1 MQDTLTLPNVSA
13 TPRLLVK
20 FKEAWQ
26 PLLLSR
32 LDIQA
37 MITGFVAETTVTMTF
52 RNQYDRVLEGQL
64 YLPLPEGATVCGYGL
79 DVEGEIVDGVVV
91 EKHRARIAFETE
103 MRRPVVI
110 DPGLVEWVKGN
121 NFKTRVWPIPAWRS
135 RTIKIQY
142 VSDLLTKGSEAF
154 YYLPLKF
161 DTSVADFQLQVEVV
175 KGNAQPQVRDSYWR
189 EFYFERKGPRYIA
202 KTHQKNIQPASL
214 LIAMPEIF
222 GQQVLVEKDNKGQ
235 HYFCINDFPQSAP
248 TEAVKP
254 QRIGILWDASLSRE
268 VASIERELRLLQQLL
283 AQLGNIAVDVIV
295 VRNVTES
302 VVSFGV
308 TNGDASQLLQ
318 YLQTLPCDGATNFGA
333 IKIYKNYQ
341 QFVGNIR
348 TEAGTSLPPDYDF
361 YLLFSDGLGNLGQ
374 ELPQIIE
381 APVYAISS
389 EVTANHPLLRH
400 LAIQSGGAYFNLQR
414 LSDNEVLAS
423 LGKPVFAFLG
433 ADYNHNH
440 VAEVYPAVGQP
451 VQGRFTLVG
460 KLRARQTKIT
470 LKFGYGDRVT
480 QQLTYILKKANA
492 STTNLIPRYW
502 AQQKIADLMVF
513 PDHNKNE
520 LIALGRAFRLVTP
533 GTSLVVLETLQ
544 QHLVHKIAPPKSRK
558 RMYQQ
563 YMLLVKELKLQE
575 KLDQSRQHDKIERVV
590 AQWNEREFISGQEF
604 WDFFEPKPTPMQAI
618 ARGVKFLAALAWGIT
633 LLPEISFRAIVL
645 GCSDLSYPS
654 ISQVYQSISEDIF
667 EILDD
672 LQYQRFTQ
680 KNAWTG
686 GSALYSLDVN
696 FLNDRPGSRP
706 PMLAAKPVGSS
717 PMSLPGMLIRDYF
730 DAFDDNLA
738 NDFTTP
744 PAEAVFE
751 EAALDPNIS
760 FNAWNAQTTYLNSAN
775 EDEVDEAYNLY
786 LRQRPACRNRPAFYF
801 DCADDFFCKGQRDI
815 ALRILTNIAEL
826 ELDNPQL
833 LRMVA
838 YKLDTEGELD
848 LAIDLFEQVL
858 NLRPEE
864 PQSYRD
870 LALVL
875 AKRQEYERAIELLNQ
890 VVIGNWD
897 SRFDGMEFTC
907 VMDLNRLI
915 ALVKRSAAHQS
926 IKIPVDPRLMQL
938 LDVDIRVVLS
948 WNTERNDIYLKVIEP
963 SNQDFHR
970 NGVSTIGGLLPF
982 QSWDFYP
989 WHFYGSDE
997 YLLRKAI
1004 PGTYTIQANYHGF
1017 RQEAIADATT
1027 LFATIYINFGRPNEL
1042 CHSITL
1048 RPSGISNEVATIE
1061 IKSAWD
1067 SPETS
1072 LRVSTVGKFKI
1083 EITDFC

>member
-1 MQDTLTLPNVSA
+1 MQDTLTLPNVSV
-13 TPRLLVK
+13 TPKLLVK
-20 FKEAWQ
+20 FNEAWQ
-26 PLLLSR
+26 PLLLSH
-32 LDIQA
+32 LDIRA
-37 MITGFVAETTVTMTF
+37 VITGFIAETTLIMTF
-52 RNQYDRVLEGQL
+52 RNQFDRVLEGQL
-64 YLPLPEGATVCGYGL
+64 YFPLPEGATVCGYGL

-91 EKHRARIAFETE
+91 EKHQARIAFETE

-142 VSDLLTKGSEAF
+142 VSDLLTKGGEAF

-175 KGNAQPQVRDSYWR
+175 KGNAPPQVCDSHWR
-189 EFYFERKGPRYIA
+189 EFYFERKGSRYIA

-302 VVSFGV
+302 PVSFRV
-308 TNGDASQLLQ
+308 TNGNASQLLQ

-341 QFVGNIR
+341 QFVENIR
-348 TEAGTSLPPDYDF
+348 TEAETSVPPDYDF

-460 KLRARQTKIT
+460 KLKARQTKIT

-480 QQLTYILKKANA
+480 QQLTYILKKANPT
-492 STTNLIPRYW
+492 TTNLIPRYW

-513 PDHNKNE
+513 PDRNKKE
-520 LIALGRAFRLVTP
+520 LIALGRAFGLVTP
-533 GTSLVVLETLQ
+533 GTSLLVLETLQ
-544 QHLVHKIAPPKSRK
+544 QHLQHKIVPPKSRK

-563 YMLLVKELKLQE
+563 YMRLVKQLKLPDKLQPNRLE
-575 KLDQSRQHDKIERVV
+575 KKIERIV
-590 AQWNEREFISGQEF
+590 AQWIERVGWWNTKFEYPQDFRVTSENSSRIGGTYTNEEFIPIPMLGTYPNAELIPTQEPSAF
-604 WDFFEPKPTPMQAI
+604 SQPQPTPMQA
-618 ARGVKFLAALAWGIT
+618 
-633 LLPEISFRAIVL
+633 
-645 GCSDLSYPS
+645 LSK
-654 ISQVYQSISEDIF
+654 
-667 EILDD
+667 DD

-680 KNAWTG
+680 KNTWTG

-696 FLNDRPGSRP
+696 FLNDRPEFRP
-706 PMLAAKPVGSS
+706 PMRAAKPVGSS
-717 PMSLPGMLIRDYF
+717 PMSLPGRLIREYF
-730 DAFDDNLA
+730 DAFDDNLT

-760 FNAWNAQTTYLNSAN
+760 FNAWNAQTTYLHSAN

-786 LRQRPACRNRPAFYF
+786 LRRRPACRNRPAFYF
-801 DCADDFFCKGQRDI
+801 DCAENFFQKGQRDM
-815 ALRILTNIAEL
+815 ALRILTSVAEL

-897 SRFDGMEFTC
+897 SRFDGIEFTAL
-907 VMDLNRLI
+907 MDLNRLI
-915 ALVKRSAAHQS
+915 ALVKQSAAHQS
-926 IKIPVDPRLMQL
+926 IKIPVDRRLLQQ
-938 LDVDIRVVLS
+938 LDVDIRVVLTR
-948 WNTERNDIYLKVIEP
+948 NTDMNDIYLKVIEP
-963 SNQDFHR
+963 SGEHCNRNQ
-970 NGVSTIGGLLPF
+970 VTTIGGMEPLRNL
-982 QSWDFYP
+982 DFCGP
-989 WHFYGSDE
+989 EE
-997 YLLRKAI
+997 YLLRKAM
-1004 PGTYTIQANYHGF
+1004 PGTYTIQVDYFGF
-1017 RQEAIADATT
+1017 RQEVLTDVTT

-1048 RPSGISNEVATIE
+1048 HPSGVSNEVATIE
-1061 IKSAWD
+1061 IKSA
-1067 SPETS
+1067 
-1072 LRVSTVGKFKI
+1072 
-1083 EITDFC
+1083 